1 MILLSFSAGKT
12 SEKARYQKG
21 TESRKREGKYKGFKK
36 KGKKREKP
44 GKKGVKKEKVKKSK
58 VFLKKVLTFVCG
70 FGIIVKRREERGKRK
85 AQTKPKKWLGNAGFR
100 FQQDLEN

>member
-36 KGKKREKP
+36 KGKNREKR
-44 GKKGVKKEKVKKSK
+44 GQKKKK
-58 VFLKKVLTFVCG
+58 
-70 FGIIVKRREERGKRK
+70 
-85 AQTKPKKWLGNAGFR
+85 
-100 FQQDLEN
+100 